1 MFRAPAAG
9 QLRIPIED
17 RSSVAEARRQ
27 AAALARACQF
37 EETVAGELA
46 LAVTEAATNIVKH
59 AQRGEL
65 LVRGLGA
72 GGAGGIEVMALDKG
86 PGIANLAESLRD
98 GHSTAGS
105 PGTGLGAL
113 QRMTSAF
120 EIYSR
125 PGSGTVLRFE
135 VWQRPAPRRAQS
147 AGVVCLPKEGE
158 TACGDG
164 WAILERPQVQVLFV
178 VDGLGHGADAA
189 AAARAAVGVVAKHA
203 NRTPTDILGAVDAA
217 LRSTRGA
224 AASVA
229 VLQPALGL
237 CTYCGVGNIAASI
250 HVNGSAR
257 SMVSHNGILGHQV
270 RKIQEFQY
278 PFPRGALC
286 VVHSD
291 GLATRWS
298 LGAYTGLELRHPG
311 LIAAVLYRDHSRLR
325 DDVTAVA
332 VRNAQ

>member
-1 MFRAPAAG
+1 MFHAPAAG
-9 QLRIPIED
+9 QIRIPIED
-17 RSSVAEARRQ
+17 RSGVAEARRQ
-27 AAALARACQF
+27 AAAIARACRF
-37 EETVAGELA
+37 DETLAGQLA
-46 LAVTEAATNIVKH
+46 LAVTEVATNIVKH
-59 AQRGEL
+59 AARGEL
-65 LVRGLGA
+65 LVRTLASGVA
-72 GGAGGIEVMALDKG
+72 AGIEVIGVDSG

-120 EIYSR
+120 EIHSGA
-125 PGSGTVLRFE
+125 GSGTIMRFE
-135 VWQRPAPRRAQS
+135 LWQPGSRAAAPS

-164 WAILERPQVQVLFV
+164 WTIVEQRGSQVLFV

-189 AAARAAVGVVAKHA
+189 AAARAATAVVAKHA
-203 NRTPTDILGAVDAA
+203 SRAPADILRAVDAA

-229 VLQPALGL
+229 VLQPGLAL

-250 HVNGSAR
+250 HANGAAR
-257 SMVSHNGILGHQV
+257 SMVSHNGTLGHQV

-286 VVHSD
+286 IVHSD

-298 LGAYTGLELRHPG
+298 LGAYRGLELRHPA
-311 LIAAVLYRDHSRLR
+311 LIAAALYRDYSRRR
-325 DDVTAVA
+325 DDVTVLA
-332 VRNAQ
+332 VRSE